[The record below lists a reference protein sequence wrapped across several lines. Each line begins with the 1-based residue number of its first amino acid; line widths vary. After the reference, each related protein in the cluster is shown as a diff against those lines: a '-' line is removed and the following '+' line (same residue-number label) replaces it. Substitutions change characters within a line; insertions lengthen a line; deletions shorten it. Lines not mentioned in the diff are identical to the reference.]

1 MVTTT
6 LSPHSLF
13 TCPIFEPGDPGY
25 AAELAGI
32 HANVVH
38 TPDLVVGATSTADVV
53 AAIHHARTTG
63 MKVAVLGGGHGVDPI
78 ESGLVI
84 TMGRMNDVSVDP
96 QRKTATFGGGTRVR
110 DIVAAAAPFGLMPIC
125 GSTTHVGAV
134 GYLLGGGVSPL
145 GRSHGYSSDYL
156 RSVTVV
162 SGTGEVLE
170 ASNFANQDLFWALRG
185 GKSALGVVTEATIQL
200 VELPTLYA
208 GMIAFADEDADT
220 VFRGW
225 FDWTATADLMVTT
238 SFATVDFPDM
248 ELAPPPFRGKR
259 ISFLRFAYPG
269 DADQGEE
276 LVAPLRALA
285 PALLDTV
292 GTMPSHLIDQ
302 IHMDP
307 TDPLPV
313 WESGAQYGDLEP
325 GFADAWIERF
335 GTGKQSPL
343 LMVELRHGGGA
354 QRRDV
359 IEGSAVTGR
368 DASFSLFMA
377 SFFPP
382 FFAEAAPAAAQDM
395 CAATAKWMLP
405 VMNVNLLGD
414 NPLVAPWSPEKLAR
428 IQAVRQRV
436 DPAGIFLVRW

>member
-1 MVTTT
+1 MVATT

-13 TCPIFEPGDPGY
+13 TCPVFEPSAAGY

-38 TPDLVVGATSTADVV
+38 TPNLVVGATSTLDVV
-53 AAIHHARTTG
+53 TAIRHARATG
-63 MKVAVLGGGHGVDPI
+63 MKVAVLGGGHGVEPI
-78 ESGLVI
+78 EAGLVI
-84 TMGRMNDVSVDP
+84 SMGRMNHVSVDP
-96 QRKTATFGGGTRVR
+96 KRKTATFGGGARVR
-110 DIVAAAAPFGLMPIC
+110 DIIAASAPFGLMPVC

-134 GYLLGGGVSPL
+134 GYLLGGGISPL

-156 RSVTVV
+156 RSMTVV

-170 ASNFANQDLFWALRG
+170 ASNFTNQDLFWALRG
-185 GKSALGVVTEATIQL
+185 GKSALGVVTEATIRL
-200 VELPTLYA
+200 VELSTLYA
-208 GMIAFADEDADT
+208 GVIAFAGEDTDT

-225 FDWTATADLMVTT
+225 FEWTTTADPMVTT

-248 ELAPPPFRGKR
+248 EMAPPPFRGKQ

-269 DADQGEE
+269 DAERGAA
-276 LVAPLRALA
+276 LAAPLRALA

-292 GTMPSHLIDQ
+292 AAMPANQIDQ

-325 GFADAWIERF
+325 AFADAWIERF
-335 GTGKQSPL
+335 GTGKRSPL
-343 LMVELRHGGGA
+343 LMRELRHGGGA
-354 QRRDV
+354 QRQDV

-368 DASFSLFMA
+368 DASYTAFLA

-382 FFAEAAPAAAQDM
+382 FFAEAAPAAAQEM
-395 CAATAKWMLP
+395 FSATAEWMLP

-414 NPLVAPWSPEKLAR
+414 NPLVSPWTPEKLSRIEAAR
-428 IQAVRQRV
+428 RRV
-436 DPAGIFLVRW
+436 DPDGIFLVRW